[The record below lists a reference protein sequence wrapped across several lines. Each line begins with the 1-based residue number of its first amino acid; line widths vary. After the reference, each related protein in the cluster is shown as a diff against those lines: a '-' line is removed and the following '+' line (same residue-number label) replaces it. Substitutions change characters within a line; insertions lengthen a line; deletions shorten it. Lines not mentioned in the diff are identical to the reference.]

1 MLNAKS
7 ALIVMAKRPLSG
19 QSKTRLM
26 PAFSA
31 AAAAQLYEC
40 FLRDVLDLV
49 RSLPHITPIIAYTPL
64 SEAAYFR
71 ELAPAMKLIP
81 QQGQTLGERLDHV
94 LSSCLNLGYRAVA
107 AVNSDSPTL
116 PASYLAQAF
125 TELET
130 AETDLVLGPCED
142 GGYYLI
148 GWKRP
153 YPQLVREVTMST
165 SHVLQDTLA
174 LAQRLNLNVRLLPAW
189 YDVDTAADV
198 ARVWA
203 ELAVDTAVGRH
214 TRQFLL
220 NLQLSD
226 AAGWSTDKM

>member
-1 MLNAKS
+1 
-7 ALIVMAKRPLSG
+7 MAKRPFPG

-31 AAAAQLYEC
+31 EAAAQLYEC

-49 RSLPHITPIIAYTPL
+49 QSLPHITPIIAYTPL

-71 ELAPAMKLIP
+71 ELAPGMELMP
-81 QQGQTLGERLDHV
+81 QQGQTLGERLDHA
-94 LSSCLNLGYRAVA
+94 LSFCLDLGYRTVA
-107 AVNSDSPTL
+107 AINSDSPTL
-116 PASYLAQAF
+116 PAAYLTQAF
-125 TELET
+125 AEMEV

-165 SHVLQDTLA
+165 NHVLQDTLA
-174 LAQRLNLNVRLLPAW
+174 LAHRLDLNVRLLPAW

-198 ARVWA
+198 ARVQA
-203 ELAVDTAVGRH
+203 ELAASTDADTAVGRH
-214 TRQFLL
+214 TRHLLL
-220 NLQLSD
+220 NMQLPDSG
-226 AAGWSTDKM
+226 GWLTNKKK